1 MQIAAEDVLGLIVVA
16 EPELQAEDGAQRNE
30 LVEDAVIAD
39 GPGNAAENDDGD
51 RSCGIFEPRAILLM
65 RAIGEPESEK
75 WEQAAERGVEHQRHT
90 PEQAIGAPIA
100 EALRLGRFGER

>member
-39 GPGNAAENDDGD
+39 GPGNAAEDNDHDG
-51 RSCGIFEPRAILLM
+51 GHGVFQPRAILLM

-75 WEQAAERGVEHQRHT
+75 WEQSAERGVEHQRDA

-100 EALRLGRFGER
+100 QALRLGRFGER